1 MQCEMCGSEVEVP
14 NRVRVEGTVME
25 LCADCAK
32 FGTVL
37 EAPAPERARA
47 PRGGPPPYAV
57 SRGPPRGRSLE
68 ERDLYTEMPELELV
82 PDWGRRIREAR
93 EKLTWTPEELAKRL
107 NEKKSVVLKLE
118 SGSFHPPDATVRKV
132 ERLLHVRLRA
142 NPGEVG

>member
-1 MQCEMCGSEVEVP
+1 MFG
-14 NRVRVEGTVME
+14 
-25 LCADCAK
+25 LCANCAR

-37 EAPAPERARA
+37 DSPPPPPPRPA
-47 PRGGPPPYAV
+47 GGAPPPYAAGRV
-57 SRGPPRGRSLE
+57 NLGRRSLE
-68 ERDLYTEMPELELV
+68 ERDLFQEMPELELV

-142 NPGEVG
+142 NPGEVA